1 MEKESNEK
9 YLFTYKSKSTA
20 EEYKKMVKYFPEM
33 YWKMIRYGTI
43 LNLIYTAIIAILSKN
58 SIETLTCF
66 IIVQVI
72 IMIIYKLRLENI
84 AEKSFNTMKEKK
96 RIDIEFHTEFF
107 ENYIVVSGETI
118 SYKIKYSD
126 IQKFVET
133 DTNFYLKYGI
143 RDIVIIIQKNQCEI
157 ELMNFIREKF
167 KKIEKNSEN
176 KKDKK
181 YKNPNFIKSGMI
193 ILFIVT
199 IASLWGALYSVGLV
213 NNKLNP
219 YGFNFTKT
227 MWVFWCWL
235 PIPILSIV
243 LGFKYKNKGFK
254 CTKNIVAGFIIG
266 FFLLAYG
273 AFCFFP
279 TFEQDYSNIDD
290 YRSIIDAKLPSN
302 GVLEIMEDVTTIEQ
316 DKTEYTIINVYYDK
330 ENVKDLTD
338 SIENSNNWILSKK
351 IKSELKILIPSIFY
365 ADEYSYYSI
374 YNKTLNEYNKI
385 PNNEGNYEI
394 YAMKYDKEYKTLGIH
409 KFKYSYK

>member
-1 MEKESNEK
+1 
-9 YLFTYKSKSTA
+9 
-20 EEYKKMVKYFPEM
+20 MV
-33 YWKMIRYGTI
+33 RYGTI
-43 LNLIYTAIIAILSKN
+43 LNLIFTAIIVILSKS
-58 SIETLTCF
+58 SIEVLTFF
-66 IIVQVI
+66 IICEAIV
-72 IMIIYKLRLENI
+72 MITYKIRLEKN

-96 RIDIEFHTEFF
+96 RIDAEWNIKFF
-107 ENYIVVSGETI
+107 EDYFIEYGETT
-118 SYKIKYSD
+118 SCKMEYSD
-126 IQKFVET
+126 IERLIET
-133 DTNFYLKYGI
+133 DTNIYLKHGI
-143 RDIVIIIQKNQCEI
+143 KKIVIIIQKNKCEI
-157 ELMNFIREKF
+157 ELMNFIRQKF
-167 KKIEKNSEN
+167 KNIEKDLEN
-176 KKDKK
+176 KKNIE

-199 IASLWGALYSVGLV
+199 IASLWGGLYSVGLV
-213 NNKLNP
+213 NNILNP
-219 YGFNFTKT
+219 HGFNFTKT

-266 FFLLAYG
+266 FLLLCYG

-279 TFEQDYSNIDD
+279 TFEQDYSKIDD
-290 YRSIIDAKLPSN
+290 YKNIIDAELPSS
-302 GVLEIMEDVTTIEQ
+302 GVLEIMEDMTTIEQ

-330 ENVKDLTD
+330 EDVNDLTD
-338 SIENSNNWILSKK
+338 SIENSNNWILGKE
-351 IKSELKILIPSIFY
+351 IKSELKILIPSIIY

-394 YAMKYDKEYKTLGIH
+394 YAMKYDKDYKTLGIH